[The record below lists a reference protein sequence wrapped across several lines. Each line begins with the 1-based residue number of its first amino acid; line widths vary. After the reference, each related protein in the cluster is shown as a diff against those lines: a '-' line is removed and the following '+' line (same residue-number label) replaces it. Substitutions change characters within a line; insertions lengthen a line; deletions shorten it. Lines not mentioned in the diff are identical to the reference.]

1 MGWLRGGLERN
12 AESFEIMFGRGLGE
26 RFVFVMGGEERGRL
40 DRAVYTP
47 GDQEGRT
54 DVPAF

>member
-1 MGWLRGGLERN
+1 MERN